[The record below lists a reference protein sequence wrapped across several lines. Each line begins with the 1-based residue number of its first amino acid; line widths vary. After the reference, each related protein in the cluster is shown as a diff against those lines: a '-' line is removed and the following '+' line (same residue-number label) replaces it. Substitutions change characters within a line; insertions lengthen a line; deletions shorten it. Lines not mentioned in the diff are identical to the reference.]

1 MPLDI
6 LVRDLRYAWRNA
18 VRRPTFTLL
27 VVSTLALGIG
37 VNSAVFA
44 LVDAA
49 LIRPL
54 PYQDPGRLVYVW
66 QTLPKHNVFEVEATP
81 FDYDAWHALKS
92 LSGLAMIS
100 YGSFSLTGGT
110 SDAERVRGAR
120 VTASLMPLLGIEPAV
135 GRGFLPAEDGDES
148 SAVVILSDGLW
159 RRRYGADP
167 TIVGRT
173 IDVDGSPSL
182 VVGIMPRHAQL
193 PDTIGGEGRD
203 LWLPMRLTPS
213 ERVNEI
219 SHNYTVVGRLADA
232 VPLEQAS
239 AELDAF
245 VARMAAERRPSS
257 EMGARLML
265 FAERRVRAVR
275 PALLVAMAGVALLLL
290 VATANAS
297 TLLIARAAN
306 RRGEL
311 AVRAAL
317 GASGRRLLSL
327 SIAEGLLLA
336 AIGGLLGAVLGRWTL
351 RALIPL
357 FAASLPHDLTIDTGP
372 RAVVFIAGL
381 AGILGLVFGVV
392 VAYRPGDRLADSLGN
407 SARSTAT
414 ASVGRARNVLVI
426 AQTTLA
432 VVLLSA
438 AGLMLNSVAKLA
450 RVNPGFVADHLL
462 TFRITLTG
470 ERYATAPARLGTI
483 SDILERIGTLPGVRS
498 ASLVSVVP
506 FGGLRNAS
514 VVQIE
519 GRTPAPGEPSMIIDQ
534 RHVSPG
540 YFRTMGIALVSGRM
554 LTDRDVEG
562 TERVVL
568 VNRTMA
574 RRRFPNENPLNRRV
588 RLAGGFDSGVWF
600 RIVGVVDDVRHLA
613 LNRDPIEEMYRPI
626 AQTAVPTVAI
636 VARTIGDPAT
646 MAPAA
651 RAAVRAVDRNLPM
664 YELRTMDD
672 RIASSFAQTR
682 AAMLVLLL
690 TAVLAAAL
698 AAVAIYGSI
707 WYSVSLRTAEIGI
720 RLALGATRASV
731 FGSIV
736 GRALLLAAIGA
747 TLGTAGAAAAR
758 PLLAGFLFEAPRV
771 DLTAHGGVL
780 AVILLVTLAASA
792 GPARRATRIDP
803 IAALRAE

>member
-1 MPLDI
+1 
-6 LVRDLRYAWRNA
+6 
-18 VRRPTFTLL
+18 
-27 VVSTLALGIG
+27 
-37 VNSAVFA
+37 
-44 LVDAA
+44 
-49 LIRPL
+49 
-54 PYQDPGRLVYVW
+54 
-66 QTLPKHNVFEVEATP
+66 
-81 FDYDAWHALKS
+81 
-92 LSGLAMIS
+92 
-100 YGSFSLTGGT
+100 
-110 SDAERVRGAR
+110 
-120 VTASLMPLLGIEPAV
+120 
-135 GRGFLPAEDGDES
+135 
-148 SAVVILSDGLW
+148 
-159 RRRYGADP
+159 
-167 TIVGRT
+167 
-173 IDVDGSPSL
+173 
-182 VVGIMPRHAQL
+182 
-193 PDTIGGEGRD
+193 
-203 LWLPMRLTPS
+203 
-213 ERVNEI
+213 
-219 SHNYTVVGRLADA
+219 
-232 VPLEQAS
+232 
-239 AELDAF
+239 
-245 VARMAAERRPSS
+245 
-257 EMGARLML
+257 
-265 FAERRVRAVR
+265 
-275 PALLVAMAGVALLLL
+275 
-290 VATANAS
+290 
-297 TLLIARAAN
+297 
-306 RRGEL
+306 
-311 AVRAAL
+311 
-317 GASGRRLLSL
+317 
-327 SIAEGLLLA
+327 
-336 AIGGLLGAVLGRWTL
+336 
-351 RALIPL
+351 
-357 FAASLPHDLTIDTGP
+357 
-372 RAVVFIAGL
+372 
-381 AGILGLVFGVV
+381 
-392 VAYRPGDRLADSLGN
+392 
-407 SARSTAT
+407 
-414 ASVGRARNVLVI
+414 
-426 AQTTLA
+426 
-432 VVLLSA
+432 
-438 AGLMLNSVAKLA
+438 
-450 RVNPGFVADHLL
+450 
-462 TFRITLTG
+462 
-470 ERYATAPARLGTI
+470 
-483 SDILERIGTLPGVRS
+483 
-498 ASLVSVVP
+498 
-506 FGGLRNAS
+506 
-514 VVQIE
+514 
-519 GRTPAPGEPSMIIDQ
+519 
-534 RHVSPG
+534 
-540 YFRTMGIALVSGRM
+540 MGIALVSGRM

-747 TLGTAGAAAAR
+747 TLGTAAAAAAR